1 MTIGQRIRRLRLE
14 HGLSQEEL
22 GAKVGLQKA
31 AINKYETGTVV
42 NLKPAIV
49 EGLAKVLHTT
59 PAYLMGWEDPF
70 DGLPH
75 SEVEL
80 LPIPPRVTAMRP
92 IVATAKAGWGGVV
105 ELEYDGYRAV
115 TDLANPEEYVW
126 IRVCGDSMEPSL
138 LNGDYVLVH
147 IQSTAENGNIC
158 LLYTSMRCARTARL
172 PLIFI
177 SAFSESGCS
186 ITPLSLRTIIAWF
199 FKTLLSFMM
208 ISALFPLPTRFS
220 AVSPIRTP

>member
-147 IQSTAENGNIC
+147 IQSTAENGNIVVA
-158 LLYTSMRCARTARL
+158 LVGGEEATIKRFERHDGVVFLKPDNHKYPTKMLAGEALETLFLYGVVKRAERD
-172 PLIFI
+172 
-177 SAFSESGCS
+177 
-186 ITPLSLRTIIAWF
+186 LS
-199 FKTLLSFMM
+199 
-208 ISALFPLPTRFS
+208 
-220 AVSPIRTP
+220 

>member
-49 EGLAKVLHTT
+49 EGLAKALHTT

-75 SEVEL
+75 SS
-80 LPIPPRVTAMRP
+80 P
-92 IVATAKAGWGGVV
+92 G
-105 ELEYDGYRAV
+105 DGYAPHRG
-115 TDLANPEEYVW
+115 DGQSRLG
-126 IRVCGDSMEPSL
+126 RRCG
-138 LNGDYVLVH
+138 
-147 IQSTAENGNIC
+147 
-158 LLYTSMRCARTARL
+158 AR
-172 PLIFI
+172 I
-177 SAFSESGCS
+177 
-186 ITPLSLRTIIAWF
+186 
-199 FKTLLSFMM
+199 
-208 ISALFPLPTRFS
+208 
-220 AVSPIRTP
+220 